1 MAMTEARLENRMD
14 EALESRV
21 VAPEW
26 IGLLQL
32 SPAQAF
38 AVCHIKRERQ
48 HQHQLRKPPNLFLKI
63 YNHHSHWPMF
73 VTSKISQGL
82 RHIENPQ
89 NCPPCPQPYFLNEGL
104 VRGVATAADRRV
116 FARIQITLPC
126 QSRFL
131 ARNSRTA
138 LFAAQGP
145 LAHKDLCLFISPYK
159 NNLVAGRSPLVDH
172 LLQMIVGDSCGCEG
186 R

>member
-1 MAMTEARLENRMD
+1 MTEARLENRMD

-48 HQHQLRKPPNLFLKI
+48 HQHQHQRRKPPNLFLKI

-89 NCPPCPQPYFLNEGL
+89 NCSPCPQPYFLNEGL

-145 LAHKDLCLFISPYK
+145 PRTQRPLFVYITLQKQPRCRAYSS
-159 NNLVAGRSPLVDH
+159 GRSPPSND
-172 LLQMIVGDSCGCEG
+172 CW
-186 R
+186 

>member
-1 MAMTEARLENRMD
+1 MDWVTSAKPRSSLCCLPHQKRTSTSTSTTEKK
-14 EALESRV
+14 
-21 VAPEW
+21 P
-26 IGLLQL
+26 
-32 SPAQAF
+32 
-38 AVCHIKRERQ
+38 CHC
-48 HQHQLRKPPNLFLKI
+48 HWPTFLKKKQKQ
-63 YNHHSHWPMF
+63 N
-73 VTSKISQGL
+73 KISQGL

-145 LAHKDLCLFISPYK
+145 PRTQRPLFVYITLQKQPRCRAYSS
-159 NNLVAGRSPLVDH
+159 GRSPRL
-172 LLQMIVGDSCGCEG
+172 SPSFK
-186 R
+186 

>member
-1 MAMTEARLENRMD
+1 MDWVTSAKPRSSLCCLPHQKRTSTSTSTSTTEKK
-14 EALESRV
+14 
-21 VAPEW
+21 P
-26 IGLLQL
+26 
-32 SPAQAF
+32 
-38 AVCHIKRERQ
+38 CHC
-48 HQHQLRKPPNLFLKI
+48 HWPTFFLKKKQ
-63 YNHHSHWPMF
+63 N
-73 VTSKISQGL
+73 KISQGL

-104 VRGVATAADRRV
+104 VRGVAAAADRRV

-145 LAHKDLCLFISPYK
+145 LTHKDLCLFISPYK

>member
-1 MAMTEARLENRMD
+1 MDWVTSAKPRSSLCCLPHQKRTSTSTSTTEKK
-14 EALESRV
+14 
-21 VAPEW
+21 P
-26 IGLLQL
+26 
-32 SPAQAF
+32 
-38 AVCHIKRERQ
+38 CHC
-48 HQHQLRKPPNLFLKI
+48 HWPTFFFLK
-63 YNHHSHWPMF
+63 N
-73 VTSKISQGL
+73 KISQGL

-104 VRGVATAADRRV
+104 VRGVAAAADRRV

-145 LAHKDLCLFISPYK
+145 PRTQRPLFVYITLQKQPRCRAYSS
-159 NNLVAGRSPLVDH
+159 GRSPRL
-172 LLQMIVGDSCGCEG
+172 SPSFK
-186 R
+186 

>member
-1 MAMTEARLENRMD
+1 MTEARLENRMD
-14 EALESRV
+14 EALGSRA

-48 HQHQLRKPPNLFLKI
+48 HQHQHQRRKPPNLFLKI
-63 YNHHSHWPMF
+63 YNHHFHWPMF
-73 VTSKISQGL
+73 VKSKISQGL

-104 VRGVATAADRRV
+104 VRGAATAADRRV

-126 QSRFL
+126 QSRFWPE
-131 ARNSRTA
+131 TA
-138 LFAAQGP
+138 ERPYLPPRAPSHTKTFVCLYHPAKTTSLQGVV
-145 LAHKDLCLFISPYK
+145 LW
-159 NNLVAGRSPLVDH
+159 
-172 LLQMIVGDSCGCEG
+172 
-186 R
+186 